1 MKYRWILRPVEQPEV
16 LQQLQNELNKLPEPL
31 ARALLLR
38 GIDNLERAR
47 RYFRPSLEDLHDPFL
62 MQDMDEAVD
71 RVIQAI
77 QNEET
82 LLVFGDYDVDGT
94 TSTALLT
101 AFLRE
106 VGANVDYYV
115 PDRFEDGYGLGE
127 TGIDYAA
134 EIGAGLI
141 IAVDCGV
148 TAIKEALY
156 ARAKGIDLIICD
168 HHTPKDTL
176 PEAIAVLDPKRE
188 DCEYPFKELS
198 GCGVSFKLVQA
209 ILERL
214 GKSQEQAFRYLDLV
228 ALSTASDIVPICG
241 ENRVLMAE
249 GLQIL
254 RQNPRLGFRKLAE
267 QAHLD
272 FSTCTTSQIVFSIG
286 PRINAA
292 GRLGDAC
299 QAVALLLEQD
309 EARAFDFASNLEQ
322 LNLKRRTLDRET
334 LNVAVD
340 MAQQQLAD
348 RTRYTIVLHRPE
360 WHLGVIGIVASRL
373 VERFYR
379 PTIMMCTNN
388 GRVKGSARSIGGL
401 NIYQALEACKD
412 VLIEFGGHN
421 FAAGLSLHEEDIPS
435 FQQCFEETVSDMIT
449 PDILRPVIEIDASLD
464 LNDID
469 DRFWAVLKQFAPFG
483 PQNTKPVFQASDL
496 ELAGQPHS
504 VGRENAHLR
513 FKVRQ
518 RESRNGRS
526 MDVIGFNMGKQID
539 MLFDSQRQGLPIDL
553 LFSIEE
559 NYWKGRTTLQ
569 LKARDLRLG
578 QDYD

>member
-340 MAQQQLAD
+340 MAQRQLAD

>member
-82 LLVFGDYDVDGT
+82 FLVFGDYDVDGT

-322 LNLKRRTLDRET
+322 LNLKRRTLDREM